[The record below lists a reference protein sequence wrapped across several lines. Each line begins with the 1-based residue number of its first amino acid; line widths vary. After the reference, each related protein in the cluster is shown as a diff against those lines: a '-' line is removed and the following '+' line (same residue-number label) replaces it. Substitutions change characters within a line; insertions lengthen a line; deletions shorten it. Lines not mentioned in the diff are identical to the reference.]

1 MNCATELNKINCNCT
16 YEPVKGKA
24 SVAVAYPI
32 IWLWTGFR
40 PVLFRIMLKKHMT
53 VLLNASPEWSARKVD
68 V

>member
-1 MNCATELNKINCNCT
+1 MN
-16 YEPVKGKA
+16 PVKGKA